1 MRETLQP
8 IEKIQE
14 EAGDIE
20 STAMVLREWVG
31 VSASPAAA
39 AAFVELLKRSPAGLA
54 CALDFSLDTKRHW
67 FREHKL
73 DRDTFDRAVAL
84 ATEEH
89 RRAAVVRVSLHE
101 HQIGG
106 RLPAE
111 LGRLTN
117 LQELVLTS
125 NALTGRS
132 RLRACST
139 LRDGSESEIS
149 HTFPV
154 PTMCRRDSRVDREPD
169 ESADAFPPREQAL
182 GCVI

>member
-8 IEKIQE
+8 IAKIQE

-20 STAMVLREWVG
+20 SAAMVLREWVG

-39 AAFVELLKRSPAGLA
+39 EAFVELLKRSPAGLA
-54 CALDFSLDTKRHW
+54 CALDFSPDTKRHW
-67 FREHKL
+67 FRENKL
-73 DRDTFDRAVAL
+73 DRDTFDRVVAL

-89 RRAAVVRVSLHE
+89 RRAAVVRVSLRDNK
-101 HQIGG
+101 IGG

-117 LQELVLTS
+117 LQELVLEG

-132 RLRACST
+132 RLHACST
-139 LRDGSESEIS
+139 LRDGTESEIS
-149 HTFPV
+149 HTFPRPRGV
-154 PTMCRRDSRVDREPD
+154 HRTHPDRASALEVRRGPQD
-169 ESADAFPPREQAL
+169 
-182 GCVI
+182 